1 LEEGIAMDDHQE
13 RTAVGLGERVF
24 AGAIGIIFLGQ
35 FCMALRYPSDPR
47 LFPLIVAVAGGALA
61 VSLVA
66 GFGLHDAT
74 LGPPK
79 KLPRASLLLT
89 LGVSPAY
96 GFCLWVFGYWIATL
110 VAIPVVSMLLGYRK
124 RTVLVLVTAGVTA
137 ALGIVFP
144 LLAVPLPKGMLPA
157 MLG

>member
-1 LEEGIAMDDHQE
+1 L
-13 RTAVGLGERVF
+13 
-24 AGAIGIIFLGQ
+24 
-35 FCMALRYPSDPR
+35 
-47 LFPLIVAVAGGALA
+47 
-61 VSLVA
+61 
-66 GFGLHDAT
+66 
-74 LGPPK
+74 
-79 KLPRASLLLT
+79 
-89 LGVSPAY
+89 
-96 GFCLWVFGYWIATL
+96 FGYWIATL